1 MISDIIQSVSPM
13 SAASLAAIENLI
25 EYREYEKGVNFI
37 ERNKRNTKE
46 YFVIDGI
53 CKSYLLNPD
62 GENITISFF
71 IQHSILSPYTTRTI
85 KGVSTLNFQALTP
98 VKLAEL
104 DASAFENL
112 MVENLEI
119 REFGNTVLRRELNR
133 KVDKEISLASL
144 TAKERL
150 LKFREQYPLLE
161 NQISHLDIATY
172 LGITNIS
179 LSRLRR
185 DLIR

>member
-1 MISDIIQSVSPM
+1 M
-13 SAASLAAIENLI
+13 SAVSVAAIENLV
-25 EYREYEKGVNFI
+25 EYREYKKGVTFI
-37 ERNKRNTKE
+37 ERDKHNTKE
-46 YFVIDGI
+46 YFVIEGI
-53 CKSYLLNPD
+53 CKSYLLSPD
-62 GENITISFF
+62 GEDITISFF

-98 VKLAEL
+98 VRLAEL

-119 REFGNTVLRRELNR
+119 REFGNTVLRQELYK

-150 LKFREQYPLLE
+150 LKFREQFPHLE
-161 NQISHLDIATY
+161 NQISHHDIATY

-185 DLIR
+185 ELIR

>member
-104 DASAFENL
+104 DASMPA
-112 MVENLEI
+112 
-119 REFGNTVLRRELNR
+119 NR
-133 KVDKEISLASL
+133 
-144 TAKERL
+144 
-150 LKFREQYPLLE
+150 
-161 NQISHLDIATY
+161 
-172 LGITNIS
+172 G
-179 LSRLRR
+179 
-185 DLIR
+185 

>member
-1 MISDIIQSVSPM
+1 MQ
-13 SAASLAAIENLI
+13 N
-25 EYREYEKGVNFI
+25 
-37 ERNKRNTKE
+37 
-46 YFVIDGI
+46 
-53 CKSYLLNPD
+53 
-62 GENITISFF
+62 
-71 IQHSILSPYTTRTI
+71 SILSPHTTRTI
-85 KGVSTLNFQALTP
+85 KGFSSLNFQALTDA
-98 VKLAEL
+98 KLAEL
-104 DASAFENL
+104 DASEFESL

-119 REFGNTVLRRELNR
+119 REFGNTVLRQELGK

-161 NQISHLDIATY
+161 NLIPHNDIATY

-185 DLIR
+185 ELIR